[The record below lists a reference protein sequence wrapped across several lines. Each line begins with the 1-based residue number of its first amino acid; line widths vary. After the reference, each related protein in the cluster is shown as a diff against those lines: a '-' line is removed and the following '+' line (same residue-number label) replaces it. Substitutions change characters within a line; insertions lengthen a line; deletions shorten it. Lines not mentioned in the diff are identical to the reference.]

1 MKLYAHRDI
10 LKIFPDLKT
19 RTLISWSE
27 KGLFSPEIDASGT
40 GSRRLYSR
48 KNLVEIGVIREL
60 ISYRFSHDIIRPL
73 IEELNDQVKKYN
85 FDMVIV
91 ARRQIVSGGYVTA
104 FTTGPRKKFA
114 ENGAKLIF
122 GEQSTPLLNG
132 STSKERALAVG
143 SAIVVSLADIW
154 EFIKKQV

>member
-1 MKLYAHRDI
+1 MRLYAHRDI
-10 LKIFPDLKT
+10 LKIFPDLKA

-27 KGLFSPEIDASGT
+27 KGLFSPAIDASGT
-40 GSRRLYSR
+40 GSRRLYTK

-73 IEELNDQVKKYN
+73 IKELNNRVKKNN

-91 ARRQIVSGGYVTA
+91 ARRQLVSGGYVTG
-104 FTTGPRKKFA
+104 FTTGSRKKFA
-114 ENGAKLIF
+114 ENGARLIF
-122 GEQSTPLLNG
+122 GEKSIPLSNG
-132 STSKERALAVG
+132 STYKECALAVG

-154 EFIKKQV
+154 EFIKKQL